1 MFTNLSDSE
10 QKELQTLVNHLLSV
24 NFIVKEIDK
33 SGYYMAK
40 RHKEKLEQFFQ
51 FLGWK
56 FVFDERLEVVLVK
69 SSKGQHQRRLNRD
82 ESIWLL
88 ILRLI
93 YQEKREGISL
103 ANFPMVTLYE
113 IKRKYE
119 TFRLPELQKTKLR
132 DFVRLC
138 IHFQLLEP
146 LDPDWQSEDCRF
158 RLFHTWVYMVEAES
172 LEKVSLKIDRY
183 VVDEMEESGD
193 EVAEK
198 TEAR

>member
-10 QKELQTLVNHLLSV
+10 QNELQMVVNHLLSV
-24 NFIVKEIDK
+24 NFIVKELDK
-33 SGYYMAK
+33 SSYYTAK
-40 RHKEKLEQFFQ
+40 RHKEKLEQFFR

-56 FVFDERLEVVLVK
+56 FVFDERLELVLVK
-69 SSKGQHQRRLNRD
+69 SSKGQHQRRLTRD
-82 ESIWLL
+82 ESVWLL

-103 ANFPMVTLYE
+103 ASFPMVTLYE

-146 LDPDWQSEDCRF
+146 LDTDWHSEDCRF

-183 VVDEMEESGD
+183 VTDEMEESAD

>member
-10 QKELQTLVNHLLSV
+10 HKELQTLVNHLLSV

-33 SGYYMAK
+33 IGYYMAK
-40 RHKEKLEQFFQ
+40 RHKEKLEQFFG

-69 SSKGQHQRRLNRD
+69 SSKGLHQRRLTRN
-82 ESIWLL
+82 ESVWLL

-103 ANFPMVTLYE
+103 ASFPVVTLYE

-146 LDPDWQSEDCRF
+146 LDPDWHFEDCRF

-183 VVDEMEESGD
+183 VTDEMEESVD
-193 EVAEK
+193 EVAEE